1 MAERHSEYERDEH
14 DWYVEPASIVRDLLR
29 GYPSLHNGMHDP
41 CCGGG
46 TIPETATAMGFDAT
60 GADLVDRAN
69 GRYRVMD
76 FLKDTA
82 TYPSIVTNPP
92 FKIAPQIIRHA
103 LTRVRYGGIVVAVC
117 QAKFLFSQARHP
129 LFSCPEM
136 ERVLVL
142 SKRPS
147 MPPGKVLAELGE
159 ACRGGG
165 AIDYVWCIWRV
176 GKTSLG
182 ASVEWVL

>member
-76 FLKDTA
+76 FFEGYRDLSVNCYEPTVQDRT
-82 TYPSIVTNPP
+82 PNHPP
-92 FKIAPQIIRHA
+92 RAYA
-103 LTRVRYGGIVVAVC
+103 GSVWRYRRG
-117 QAKFLFSQARHP
+117 S
-129 LFSCPEM
+129 
-136 ERVLVL
+136 L
-142 SKRPS
+142 S
-147 MPPGKVLAELGE
+147 G
-159 ACRGGG
+159 
-165 AIDYVWCIWRV
+165 
-176 GKTSLG
+176 
-182 ASVEWVL
+182 